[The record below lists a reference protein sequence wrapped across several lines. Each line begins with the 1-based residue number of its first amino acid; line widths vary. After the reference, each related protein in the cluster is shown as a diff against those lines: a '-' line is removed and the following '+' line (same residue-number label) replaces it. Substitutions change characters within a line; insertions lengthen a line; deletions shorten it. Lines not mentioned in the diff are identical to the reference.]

1 MNISQENLTFLSQL
15 GANNEKDWFHAHKT
29 DFEKYQ
35 EETKGFH
42 QQVHQ
47 LMESHDQIAS
57 VKFFRIYRDVRFS
70 KDKTPYKTHWSGS
83 FKRDTHYLRGGYY
96 YQIEPGKSF
105 AAGGFF
111 GPNPQDLQHIRKQ
124 ISQDPDALNEV
135 LESPSFKKTFGQ
147 IIGESVKTT
156 PKGFSIDDP
165 SIHLL
170 RQKQFIV
177 EHHFTDAEVLS
188 PDFAQKLNNTFK
200 AMRPYFDVMSMYL
213 TTDLNG
219 ASLLD

>member
-42 QQVHQ
+42 QQVHR

-57 VKFFRIYRDVRFS
+57 GKFFRIYRDVRFS

-96 YQIEPGKSF
+96 YQIEPGKTF

-188 PDFAQKLNNTFK
+188 SDFAQKLNETFK